1 MKAELSSYC
10 RERGLY
16 AAQINEWREACKQA
30 NNWDRTQT
38 KRLRNI
44 RKADKK
50 RINALERDLK
60 RKDTALAETAAL
72 LVLRKISPGDLGGRR
87 GSMINLPDRRSA
99 VELIKETLCADSS
112 AQKAC
117 EELKISLRTYKR
129 WSDDGEVKTDGRP
142 RPNVQSRRIS

>member
-30 NNWDRTQT
+30 NNGDRTQT

-87 GSMINLPDRRSA
+87 GSMINRPDRRSA
-99 VELIKETLCADSS
+99 VELVKETLCADSS
-112 AQKAC
+112 VQKAC
-117 EELKISLRTYKR
+117 EELEISLRSCNAGVVTVR
-129 WSDDGEVKTDGRP
+129 SRQTDAP
-142 RPNVQSRRIS
+142 RPNVQRRRIS